1 MALNIGVII
10 SSTREGRNGPKIVEW
25 FKESV
30 AERSDMNFTY
40 IDLAEVNLPFFNEP
54 VSPAYSDTAPEVAK
68 DWAEQ
73 IDGLDGFVVITAE
86 YNHGP
91 TAVLKNALDYLYRQW
106 NRKPIA
112 FVGYGSAG
120 GTRAVEQLRLI
131 AIELQM
137 APIRHQVALNIF
149 EYFNEDG
156 SLAIPAGKKGDL
168 DIMLNDLAWWATA
181 LSAARQTSRKA

>member
-1 MALNIGVII
+1 MALKIGVII
-10 SSTREGRNGPKIVEW
+10 GSTRPGRVSTKIADW

-30 AERSDMNFTY
+30 KDRSDLEFEY
-40 IDLAEVNLPFFNEP
+40 IDLADVNLPFFDEP
-54 VSPAYSDTAPEVAK
+54 VSPAYRDDTPEVAK
-68 DWAEQ
+68 QWAEK

-91 TAVLKNALDYLYRQW
+91 TAVLKNALDYLYKEW
-106 NRKPIA
+106 ARKPIA

-120 GTRAVEQLRLI
+120 GTRAVEQLRTI

-137 APIRHQVALNIF
+137 APIRHQVVLNIF

-156 SLAIPAGKKGDL
+156 SLNIPVGQKGSL
-168 DIMLNDLAWWATA
+168 DATLNDLAWWTNA
-181 LSAARQTSRKA
+181 LQQARVQTQRA

>member
-10 SSTREGRNGPKIVEW
+10 SSTRPGRNSLQVAEW
-25 FKESV
+25 FKQSVGES
-30 AERSDMNFTY
+30 SDLEFNY

-54 VSPAYSDTAPEVAK
+54 VSPSYQKETPEVARQ
-68 DWAEQ
+68 WAQ
-73 IDGLDGFVVITAE
+73 TISGLDGFVVITAE

-91 TAVLKNALDYLYRQW
+91 TAVLKNALDYLYKEW

-120 GTRAVEQLRLI
+120 GTRAVEQLRTV

-137 APIRHQVALNIF
+137 APIRHQVVLNIF

-156 SLAIPAGKKGDL
+156 SLTIPDQQKDSL
-168 DIMLNDLAWWATA
+168 DTMLNDLAWWTKA
-181 LSAARQTSRKA
+181 LKEAREQA